1 MREPADRAAVAL
13 SGRADVAVGGA
24 AAALLMGRPL
34 AARLLLPLG
43 RPAAA
48 VAMAVALTLTAA
60 MAVALAAA
68 VAVALALRAP
78 ALTTAA
84 LTAAA
89 LTLCRALALALLLR
103 ATGAVVRGSARTG
116 SAGSAAMPFGNSATG
131 TFRRVTFSMSRR
143 NARSSSSQN
152 EIAMPAAPAR
162 AVRPMRWT

>member
-1 MREPADRAAVAL
+1 M
-13 SGRADVAVGGA
+13 AVGGA

-78 ALTTAA
+78 ALTPRRDRRG
-84 LTAAA
+84 

-103 ATGAVVRGSARTG
+103 AAGRWCERSARAG
-116 SAGSAAMPFGNSATG
+116 SAGSAAMPFGSSATG
-131 TFRRVTFSMSRR
+131 TFRRVSFSMSRR
-143 NARSSSSQN
+143 YARSSSSQN
-152 EIAMPAAPAR
+152 EIAMPGRAGARRAADAVDVGSRAR
-162 AVRPMRWT
+162 SAGRS